1 MGAGPALS
9 VLGLDEIRLFA
20 FLLVLA
26 RTGALFAV
34 APLLSSAFVPLRV
47 RAILALGLSASL
59 VWLGLPPEVPPPV
72 SASVVSALLA
82 QEILLGLVT
91 GLVARL
97 AFAAV
102 EFGAQL
108 AGLQM
113 GLGISSVMDPRM
125 EGEVSVL
132 SPFLFALAGLLFVAL
147 GGVGI
152 LFEAFARNLSEV
164 PPGRALAGTALTGGL
179 VHLSGEVFTLG
190 LRFVAPVVA
199 AVFAAQVALGVLV
212 RSVPPVNA
220 LFLEFPLQILVG
232 LSAFAL
238 ALPHWGPAV
247 ARTLAGSLEILRNL
261 APLVR

>member
-1 MGAGPALS
+1 MK

-20 FLLVLA
+20 FFLVLA
-26 RTGALFAV
+26 RTGGFFAV
-34 APLLSSAFVPLRV
+34 APLLSGPFIPLRV
-47 RAILALGLSASL
+47 RGMLAVGLSASL
-59 VWLGLPPEVPPPV
+59 VWLGFPARVPPPA
-72 SASVVSALLA
+72 SASVVCALLA
-82 QEILLGLVT
+82 QEVLLGLAI

-113 GLGISSVMDPRM
+113 GLGISAVMDPRM
-125 EGEVSVL
+125 EGDVSVL
-132 SPFLFALAGLLFVAL
+132 SPFFFALAGLLFVAMGGL
-147 GGVGI
+147 GM
-152 LFEAFARNLSEV
+152 LLEAFARNLTEV
-164 PPGRALAGTALTGGL
+164 PPGRALAGAALAGGL

-190 LRFVAPVVA
+190 LRFAAPVVA

-220 LFLEFPLQILVG
+220 MFLEFPLQVLVG
-232 LSAFAL
+232 LSALAL
-238 ALPHWGPAV
+238 SLPHWGPAV
-247 ARTLAGSLEILRNL
+247 ARALAGSLEILRDL